1 MKRFCPIMQAFELA
15 LKNPGVIVHY
25 RGGLDIDQLLST
37 GAMLGPYRKPR
48 PRRSVWAKLM
58 EFFNV

>member
-1 MKRFCPIMQAFELA
+1 MQAFELA